1 MLNKKGTTLIELIVT
16 ITLISLI
23 LLVLFKIIL
32 TVNSDSLSATDIE
45 ILSIKNV
52 VTKKIEDEWNKT
64 GDPNNIAIKSKVENE
79 TQGEEGDDYEL
90 PDNYFYLWDNP
101 EKDLENHIYIQKI
114 YNYQKKDLN
123 GATNENNCDID
134 PRYTIKLY
142 YYDENYN
149 G

>member
-52 VTKKIEDEWNKT
+52 VTKKIEDEWIKN
-64 GDPNNIAIKSKVENE
+64 GNPNNITIKSNIENK
-79 TQGEEGDDYEL
+79 TQGIGDDYQL
-90 PDNYFYLWDNP
+90 PTNYFYLWNNP

-114 YNYQKKDLN
+114 YICQKKDLN